1 MSAFV
6 CSKKHVA
13 ALANYAVA
21 KKVWL
26 GGKSAGPGDFKAIY
40 ETLAAENVRSVCHR
54 YDDDKPEN
62 YADFVNARGV
72 KPEVIVDPVSII
84 KLAQCLDYQSCE
96 TDDWKDTQACRI
108 LKGVIAAAIDALPG
122 YQEAPWA
129 IA

>member
-13 ALANYAVA
+13 ALATFAVA

-26 GGKSAGPGDFKAIY
+26 GSKSAGPGDYESIY
-40 ETLAAENVRSVCHR
+40 KTLAAENVRSVCHR
-54 YDDDKPEN
+54 YAADKAEN
-62 YADFVNARGV
+62 YADFL
-72 KPEVIVDPVSII
+72 KPQGKFVVDNPVSII

-96 TDDWKDTQACRI
+96 TDDWKDTQACGI
-108 LKGVIAAAIDALPG
+108 LKSIINAAINALPG
-122 YQEAPWA
+122 YDAAPWA